1 MMRIACRAAAFGIA
15 AAILVESTT
24 GGLSHAVRY
33 KRTAAPQYV
42 WCTGKPV
49 PYDPYDLNQMR
60 ASVSASSRLAL
71 VVRQREFLG
80 SCHPPPHHARH
91 HTG

>member
-1 MMRIACRAAAFGIA
+1 MVRTVLLAAAA
-15 AAILVESTT
+15 AA
-24 GGLSHAVRY
+24 AA
-33 KRTAAPQYV
+33 TAAGAALAQPRHKPVPAPQYV

-71 VVRQREFLG
+71 AVRQREFLG

>member
-1 MMRIACRAAAFGIA
+1 MVRTVLLAAAA
-15 AAILVESTT
+15 AA
-24 GGLSHAVRY
+24 AA
-33 KRTAAPQYV
+33 TAAGAALAQPRHKPVPAPQYV

-49 PYDPYDLNQMR
+49 TYDPFDLNQMR

-71 VVRQREFLG
+71 AIREREFLA
-80 SCHPPPHHARH
+80 SCHPAPHPRH